1 MPRQA
6 AFVRN
11 VMIGRE
17 GLHRQV
23 LLDIVER
30 AGGRAPR
37 SYISTGNI
45 TFDAKDANLGDI
57 THRIEIDVAGIV
69 GHFEDVYVRSVG
81 HIASLVASDPFAA
94 SPYADPLHRLVNFA
108 KEPVVW
114 PSDVPRSSSRGDWTI
129 LAIEDRDVLAVT
141 RLVNGRGQDPGG
153 QIQKITGQRMTSRS
167 WSTIERIVRDPA

>member
-23 LLDIVER
+23 LLDVVER

-37 SYISTGNI
+37 SYISTGNV
-45 TFDAKDANLGDI
+45 TFDAKNADLGDI
-57 THRIEIDVAGIV
+57 THRIEVEIAGIV
-69 GHFEDVYVRSVG
+69 GHFEGVYIRSVR

-94 SPYADPLHRLVNFA
+94 SPYPDPRHRLVNFA

-114 PSDVPRSSSRGDWTI
+114 PSDVPRSSPRGDWTI
-129 LAIEDRDVLAVT
+129 MTIEDRDVFAVT
-141 RLVNGRGQDPGG
+141 RLVDGRVQDPGG
-153 QIQKITGQRMTSRS
+153 RIQRITGQRMTSRS